1 MFYIETLIL
10 DLAEHAR
17 HLIPNLAPLVG
28 QPLLNSTDFEL
39 LVDKSQFYSE
49 DQLAP
54 LIGMIWKVVR
64 FVDNRV
70 HLQQA
75 AGVTKVGYNVF
86 YDYKLAQINGNQD
99 FSSTKADRE
108 YWTHYTMDA
117 EKDILKIKA
126 HKKLLGSAA
135 RAPPRN
141 VNSSANQDGSPNELL
156 AKSATDASISCT
168 TSDKRPRRHNRRRK
182 ISQKLTLP
190 QLLP

>member
-1 MFYIETLIL
+1 MSKFKAKSYQYHAGDLFDIEMLIL

-28 QPLLNSTDFEL
+28 QPILNLANFEL
-39 LVDKSQFYSE
+39 WVDNSKFYSE

-64 FVDNRV
+64 FVDDRV

-99 FSSTKADRE
+99 FSGTKADRE
-108 YWTHYTMDA
+108 YWTHDVIDA
-117 EKDILKIKA
+117 
-126 HKKLLGSAA
+126 
-135 RAPPRN
+135 
-141 VNSSANQDGSPNELL
+141 
-156 AKSATDASISCT
+156 
-168 TSDKRPRRHNRRRK
+168 
-182 ISQKLTLP
+182 
-190 QLLP
+190 